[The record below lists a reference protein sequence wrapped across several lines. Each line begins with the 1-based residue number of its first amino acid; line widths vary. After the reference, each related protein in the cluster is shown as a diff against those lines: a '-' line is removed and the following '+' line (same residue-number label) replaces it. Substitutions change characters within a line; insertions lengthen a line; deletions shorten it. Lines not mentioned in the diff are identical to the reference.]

1 MNISPGPG
9 ILAADGAE
17 CSVQEQYTQT
27 EWSKL
32 VRLPVVVFRAVALA
46 DGRADSGEQNCFLE
60 YVNRSTHAD
69 PLLKFI
75 CGSLAEQG
83 REVLQMSQSELDF
96 RTFLADVRGVLE
108 ERLDPQQRRSFL
120 AGLLCLGHHV
130 ADASG
135 GFWGLGNRVSAVESA
150 RLEEVS
156 SLLGLAQL
164 LDQA

>member
-1 MNISPGPG
+1 MR
-9 ILAADGAE
+9 
-17 CSVQEQYTQT
+17 EQYTQT

-32 VRLPVVVFRAVALA
+32 VRLPVVVFQAVALA
-46 DGRADSGEQNCFLE
+46 DGRADSGEQNCFLD
-60 YVNRSTHAD
+60 YVNRTTHAD

-83 REVLQMSQSELDF
+83 RDVLQMSESELDF
-96 RTFLADVRGVLE
+96 RTFLADARGVLE

-156 SLLGLAQL
+156 AILGFPQL

>member
-1 MNISPGPG
+1 MR
-9 ILAADGAE
+9 
-17 CSVQEQYTQT
+17 EQYTQT

-32 VRLPVVVFRAVALA
+32 VRLPVVVFQAVALA
-46 DGRADSGEQNCFLE
+46 DGRADSGEQNCFLD
-60 YVNRSTHAD
+60 YVNRTTHAD

-83 REVLQMSQSELDF
+83 RDVLQMSESELDF
-96 RTFLADVRGVLE
+96 RTFLADGQLLFE
-108 ERLDPQQRRSFL
+108 KPANPDPILSFP
-120 AGLLCLGHHV
+120 ADPLCLGHHV

-156 SLLGLAQL
+156 AILGFPQL